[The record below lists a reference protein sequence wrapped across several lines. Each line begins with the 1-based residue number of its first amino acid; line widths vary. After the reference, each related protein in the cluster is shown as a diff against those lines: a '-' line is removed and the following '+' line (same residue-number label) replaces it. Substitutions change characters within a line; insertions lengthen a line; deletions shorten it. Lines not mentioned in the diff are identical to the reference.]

1 MKQKVAH
8 SEDYVLYVLCL
19 LKKNRCVCAS
29 AAQGRPLLSW
39 VVVSLKASKCFCTTK
54 GGGARQSRK
63 SMPHQTSM

>member
-8 SEDYVLYVLCL
+8 SEDYVLCYVY
-19 LKKNRCVCAS
+19 LKKTDVCAS